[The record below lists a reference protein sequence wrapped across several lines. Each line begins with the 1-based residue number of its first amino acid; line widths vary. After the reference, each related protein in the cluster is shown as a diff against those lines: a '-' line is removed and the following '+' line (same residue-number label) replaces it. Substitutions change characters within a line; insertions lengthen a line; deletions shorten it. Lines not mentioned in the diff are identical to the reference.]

1 MRKLFI
7 LLMVTV
13 SLLTVFTGCSDYQID
28 EVRKVSEYEV
38 VSVFQYA
45 EARTNRFGGVTG
57 TSIYYS
63 FNYLDN
69 DGKIKTVNDF
79 ENLEYGLTKICL
91 GDSDRY
97 VIEQRAFDTYQ
108 YLYLTRNTLERIQ
121 KNE

>member
-1 MRKLFI
+1 M
-7 LLMVTV
+7 
-13 SLLTVFTGCSDYQID
+13 
-28 EVRKVSEYEV
+28 
-38 VSVFQYA
+38 
-45 EARTNRFGGVTG
+45 
-57 TSIYYS
+57 
-63 FNYLDN
+63 DN

-91 GDSDRY
+91 GDSDKY